1 MKCAAS
7 PSGDRL
13 HAAICPTAI
22 NIQWADGFQ
31 WGSLWSP
38 FYCTA
43 KDPLMDY
50 VAVFVDA
57 GYLFAQGSTL
67 LTGRKLQRSEIR
79 LNADR
84 VVDALTTVAT
94 RASRQLPLLR
104 IYWYDGTSGE
114 PSDQHRTLA
123 RHANIKVRL
132 GIVNRQGQQKGV
144 DSLLVTDMITLAR
157 NRAMAEC
164 VLLSGDE
171 DMRVGVLQAQ
181 EHGVRVHLLGI
192 RGVANS
198 QSELLVQEADERSEW
213 GEDDLHPFLTCTPRP
228 QPEAA
233 EAAAPLTP
241 EDVDREL
248 AQVAR
253 DEAGDV
259 PAADREALIRQIRQT
274 GLRPRAIDGRLLAK
288 SRTAIGGTPLD
299 DAQREYVRTAFLNSL
314 ARLEEAAAAAGD
326 G

>member
-1 MKCAAS
+1 
-7 PSGDRL
+7 
-13 HAAICPTAI
+13 
-22 NIQWADGFQ
+22 
-31 WGSLWSP
+31 
-38 FYCTA
+38 
-43 KDPLMDY
+43 MDY

-67 LTGRKLQRSEIR
+67 LSGRKLQRSEMR

-84 VVDALTTVAT
+84 VVDALTAAAT
-94 RASRQLPLLR
+94 SASGQLPLLR
-104 IYWYDGTSGE
+104 IYWYDGTAGE
-114 PSDQHRTLA
+114 PSDQHRMLA

-192 RGVANS
+192 RGEVNS
-198 QSELLVQEADERSEW
+198 QSELLVQEADERWEW
-213 GEDDLHPFLTCTPRP
+213 GEDDLRPFLTCTPRP

-233 EAAAPLTP
+233 DAAAPLAP
-241 EDVDREL
+241 EDIDREL
-248 AQVAR
+248 SQVAR
-253 DEAGDV
+253 EEAETI
-259 PAADREALIRQIRQT
+259 PAADREALIRQIQQT
-274 GLRPRAIDGRLLAK
+274 GLRPKALDGRLLAR
-288 SRTAIGGTPLD
+288 SRTAIGGAALD
-299 DAQREYVRTAFLNSL
+299 DVQKEYVRTAFLNAL
-314 ARLEEAAAAAGD
+314 TTLEGAAEAAATD
-326 G
+326 R

>member
-1 MKCAAS
+1 
-7 PSGDRL
+7 
-13 HAAICPTAI
+13 
-22 NIQWADGFQ
+22 
-31 WGSLWSP
+31 
-38 FYCTA
+38 
-43 KDPLMDY
+43 MDY

-67 LTGRKLQRSEIR
+67 LSGRKLQRSEVR

-84 VVDALTTVAT
+84 VVEALTTAAT
-94 RASRQLPLLR
+94 RASGQLPLLR
-104 IYWYDGTSGE
+104 IYWYDGTAGE

-123 RHANIKVRL
+123 RHAHIKVRL

-192 RGVANS
+192 RGVGNS
-198 QSELLVQEADERSEW
+198 QSELLVQEADDRWEW
-213 GEDDLHPFLTCTPRP
+213 GEDDLRPFLTCTPRP

-233 EAAAPLTP
+233 EPGAPLTP

-248 AQVAR
+248 SQVAR
-253 DEAGDV
+253 DEAEDI
-259 PAADREALIRQIRQT
+259 PAAERAALIRQIRKT
-274 GLRPRAIDGRLLAK
+274 GLRPKAIDGRLLAR
-288 SRTAIGGTPLD
+288 SRTAIGGTALD
-299 DAQREYVRTAFLNSL
+299 DVQKEYVRAAFLNAL
-314 ARLEEAAAAAGD
+314 AGLEEAAGAAVGD

>member
-1 MKCAAS
+1 MS
-7 PSGDRL
+7 PEPPPNSNSGRD
-13 HAAICPTAI
+13 IP
-22 NIQWADGFQ
+22 
-31 WGSLWSP
+31 
-38 FYCTA
+38 
-43 KDPLMDY
+43 
-50 VAVFVDA
+50 
-57 GYLFAQGSTL
+57 
-67 LTGRKLQRSEIR
+67 
-79 LNADR
+79 
-84 VVDALTTVAT
+84 
-94 RASRQLPLLR
+94 
-104 IYWYDGTSGE
+104 
-114 PSDQHRTLA
+114 
-123 RHANIKVRL
+123 
-132 GIVNRQGQQKGV
+132 QQKGV

-198 QSELLVQEADERSEW
+198 QSELLVQETDERSEW

-288 SRTAIGGTPLD
+288 SRTAIGGAPLD
-299 DAQREYVRTAFLNSL
+299 DAQREYVRTAFLNTL
-314 ARLEEAAAAAGD
+314 ARLEEAAPAAGD